1 MTKDEELKE
10 LEKKAWRS
18 NFQDGLWDIYFGL
31 LFIGIGIYTI
41 PQLFGFD
48 NTFGLIMI
56 LMIWDLSS
64 VVLFII
70 GKKLITIPRIGFVR
84 FSKKRVIKKIKLTIF
99 LSFMVGLNVVFLLL
113 PFSGL
118 NIKLD
123 AFKTMLIIGTLFLT
137 LPICVIAYFLQF
149 ERLYLIGVMGGVGL
163 SITGLLG
170 PIVGSPL
177 KYVLTFCP
185 IGSIIITWGIV
196 IFIRFLKAYPLPKK
210 EQA

>member
-1 MTKDEELKE
+1 LTKDEELKE

-48 NTFGLIMI
+48 NTFGLVMI

-64 VVLFII
+64 VALFII
-70 GKKLITIPRIGFVR
+70 GKKLIAIPRIGFAR

-123 AFKTMLIIGTLFLT
+123 AFKTMLIVGTLFLT

-149 ERLYLIGVMGGVGL
+149 ERLYLIGIMGGLGL
-163 SITGLLG
+163 SITGLLH
-170 PIVGSPL
+170 PIVDSPL
-177 KYVLTFCP
+177 HIILTFCP
-185 IGSIIITWGIV
+185 IGCIITTWGIV
-196 IFIRFLKAYPLPKK
+196 IFIRFLKAYPLPKE

>member
-31 LFIGIGIYTI
+31 LFVGLGIYTI
-41 PQLFGFD
+41 PQLFGYD
-48 NTFGLIMI
+48 NAFGLIMI
-56 LMIWDLSS
+56 LMIWDFSS
-64 VVLFII
+64 FALFFT
-70 GKKLITIPRIGFVR
+70 GKKLITIPRIGYVK
-84 FSKKRVIKKIKLTIF
+84 FSKKRVIKKVKLTIF
-99 LSFMVGLNVVFLLL
+99 LSLMVVLNIVFLIL

-118 NIKLD
+118 SIKLD
-123 AFKTMLIIGTLFLT
+123 AFKTMLIIGTLFFT

-149 ERLYLIGVMGGVGL
+149 ERLYLIGIMGGLGL
-163 SITGLLG
+163 SITGLLH

-177 KYVLTFCP
+177 NDILIFCP
-185 IGSIIITWGIV
+185 MGSIITTWGIV
-196 IFIRFLKAYPLPKK
+196 IFIRFLKTYPLPKE